1 MYFSDELSA
10 QIQAQ
15 GLLGVVPAVED
26 LSSLEQCSGCGH
38 DLHIVAELAW
48 SHGENCMQVVPASQS
63 QDQAFDAPET
73 CPQACTW
80 SSWEEIPLDTVFPLS
95 AALQESS
102 PASDK
107 RGGSRSA
114 VPCAQNPSDKAT
126 EELQAQAKLVSSEA
140 STKPMGILIV
150 DHAQFLLQERR
161 RAQNRASQQAF
172 RARKESHIR
181 ALEKR
186 LEVLKAAHESIL
198 TDFTRRQAE
207 IDQLKTR
214 IAELGVELNLLSCTH
229 RHCEDGPH
237 SAVKSE
243 FDIDYRF

>member
-126 EELQAQAKLVSSEA
+126 EELQAQAKL
-140 STKPMGILIV
+140 
-150 DHAQFLLQERR
+150 ERR